1 MRRLASTIRNDA
13 VLQFRAG
20 FYFVGAAVALFYVGL
35 LRLIPDDWPVNL
47 GLLIPAA
54 LTINVMVTTYYF
66 VAGLVLFEKSEQTL
80 PAIAVTPLR
89 VGEYLGSKVASL
101 TVLALA
107 ENAII
112 LLLVFGVGFEP
123 ALLISGLVLLCA
135 IYTLAGLVTI
145 SRYESI
151 NSFLIPSVFVITA
164 LLLPLLTHFGAVESM
179 IMYLHPVQPALS
191 LISAAFLPAG
201 RAEIIYGFVG
211 SLVWLGIAYVLARR
225 AFDTMAVR

>member
-20 FYFVGAAVALFYVGL
+20 FYFVGAAVAFFYVGL
-35 LRLIPDDWPVNL
+35 LRLIPDDWPLNL

-54 LTINVMVTTYYF
+54 LTINVMVTTFYF

-112 LLLVFGVGFEP
+112 LFEP

-151 NSFLIPSVFVITA
+151 NSFLIPSVFVVTA
-164 LLLPLLTHFGAVESM
+164 LLLPLLMHFGAVDWI

-191 LISAAFLPAG
+191 LISAAFLPVG

-211 SLVWLGIAYVLARR
+211 GLAWLGIAYVLARR
-225 AFDTMAVR
+225 ALDTMAVR